1 MGQGA
6 QLAENISYFLW
17 GSFFKVIKKLVGRY
31 DPQGLNSKYGVF
43 EISVFNPSVYFVVI
57 HGI

>member
-17 GSFFKVIKKLVGRY
+17 
-31 DPQGLNSKYGVF
+31 DPFLRLLKNWWVDMIEIFDKNSADK
-43 EISVFNPSVYFVVI
+43 I
-57 HGI
+57 